1 MDINAEIDN
10 RQKEIERLA
19 DERARAQ
26 QAVAICTERI
36 TYLRGAI
43 DVLKALGEVQANDA
57 LAQHP
62 PAD

>member
-19 DERARAQ
+19 DERAKAQ
-26 QAVAICTERI
+26 QMVAICTERI

-43 DVLKALGEVQANDA
+43 DVLKALGEVQTKEAVV
-57 LAQHP
+57 P
-62 PAD
+62 TETEG